1 MLASPAIRMSPWPC
15 IHRLDLHM
23 ILYVLRRSCMLHL
36 ALTYQCCLQP
46 QWQQERFRFAHRSAA
61 TLRVADIKALSV
73 EYRNLAATVDALEQV
88 Y

>member
-1 MLASPAIRMSPWPC
+1 
-15 IHRLDLHM
+15 
-23 ILYVLRRSCMLHL
+23 MLHL

-46 QWQQERFRFAHRSAA
+46 QWQQERFRFARRSAA